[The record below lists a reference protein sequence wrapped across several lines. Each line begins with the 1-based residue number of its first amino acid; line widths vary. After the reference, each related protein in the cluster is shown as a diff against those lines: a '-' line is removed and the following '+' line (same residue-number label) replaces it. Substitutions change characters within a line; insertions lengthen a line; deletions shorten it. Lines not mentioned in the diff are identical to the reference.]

1 MKINL
6 KTILC
11 ATDFSETSDRA
22 SVFAAAMAAE
32 FKARLLVAHVID
44 VGAGAM
50 YGEAFIDPA
59 DLKARLENYAYEH
72 LEGVIGKRVADWE
85 PLIALGRPAEELSRL
100 AGSEGVDLAVT
111 ATHGRSGL
119 ERFILGSVTERLMHT
134 LPCPLLVVP
143 NAPDA
148 RPFSGFK
155 KILVGTDFSPDST
168 LAVDFGFS
176 LAQEFEAEM
185 FLTHVIE
192 PDLFHGLLGA
202 GTQKKKEKDRHQ
214 RQDLRDKLLK
224 DLAELIPAHAVNWCH
239 PHTTLLAGQ
248 PHEELIK
255 YAVINDLDLI
265 VLGVHGRGFVE
276 NLLVGSTTDRVIRT
290 GPCPVLSV
298 RPLHPH
304 GG

>member
-1 MKINL
+1 MKVNL

-22 SVFAAAMAAE
+22 AVFAAAMAAE
-32 FKARLLVAHVID
+32 FKARLIVAHVID

-59 DLKARLENYAYEH
+59 DLKARLENYATEH
-72 LEGVIGKRVADWE
+72 LDSVIGDRIDEWE
-85 PLIALGRPAEELSRL
+85 PMIALGRPAEELSRL
-100 AGSEGVDLAVT
+100 AGSEGVDLAVA

-119 ERFILGSVTERLMHT
+119 ERFVLGSVTERMMHT

-155 KILVGTDFSPDST
+155 KILVGCDFSPDST
-168 LAVDFGFS
+168 LAVEFGFS
-176 LAQEFEAEM
+176 LAQEFEAEL

-202 GTQKKKEKDRHQ
+202 GGHKTDRHQ
-214 RQDLRDKLLK
+214 REELRDKLLK
-224 DLAELIPAHAVNWCH
+224 DLADLIPPHAVNWCH

-265 VLGVHGRGFVE
+265 VLGIHGRGFVE

-298 RPLHPH
+298 RPLHP
-304 GG
+304 GGA

>member
-1 MKINL
+1 MKVNL

-22 SVFAAAMAAE
+22 AVFAAAMAAE

-59 DLKARLENYAYEH
+59 DLKARLENYATEH
-72 LEGVIGKRVADWE
+72 LDSVIGDRIDEWE
-85 PLIALGRPAEELSRL
+85 PMIAMGRPAEELSRL

-119 ERFILGSVTERLMHT
+119 ERFVLGSVTERLMHT

-143 NAPDA
+143 NTPDA
-148 RPFSGFK
+148 RPFTGFK
-155 KILVGTDFSPDST
+155 KILVGCDFSSDST
-168 LAVDFGFS
+168 LAVEFGFS
-176 LAQEFEAEM
+176 LAQEFEAELY
-185 FLTHVIE
+185 LTHVIE
-192 PDLFHGLLGA
+192 PDLFHGLLGS
-202 GTQKKKEKDRHQ
+202 GSHKTDRHQ
-214 RQDLRDKLLK
+214 REELRDKLLK
-224 DLAELIPAHAVNWCH
+224 DLADLIPAHAVNWCH

-298 RPLHPH
+298 RPLHPS
-304 GG
+304 GA